1 MPEEGR
7 AGNGPANRMK
17 KIKALR
23 QFSHF
28 HLGTVDENEIK
39 QVSDDIAEA
48 LIGMELAVEVD
59 AEEAAPEKP
68 SKEKPKK

>member
-1 MPEEGR
+1 MT
-7 AGNGPANRMK
+7 

-28 HLGTVDENEIK
+28 HLGTVDEGEVKN
-39 QVSDDIAEA
+39 VADDIAEA

-59 AEEAAPEKP
+59 ADEAPADP
-68 SKEKPKK
+68 PKKETKKK